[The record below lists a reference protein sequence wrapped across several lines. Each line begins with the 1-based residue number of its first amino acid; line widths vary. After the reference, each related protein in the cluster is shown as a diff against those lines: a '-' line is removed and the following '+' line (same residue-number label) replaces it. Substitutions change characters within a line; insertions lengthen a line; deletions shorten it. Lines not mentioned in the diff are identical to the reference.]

1 MKHNMFNFIKSF
13 IGANSYLGIDI
24 GTTSIKL
31 VEISKG
37 RLQPKLLNYGI
48 LETYGHLERLNDA
61 IQTSFLKLAE
71 RQTAELLKLLLK
83 KIKIKT
89 TDTIASIPAFSAFIT
104 ILEIPE
110 MPEADTAKAV
120 PFQIRQHIP
129 LPTSEVAIEWLKVGK
144 KEDEKG
150 FVKQEIL
157 VISVPNEQIKR
168 YQNVFKFA
176 GLKLK
181 ALEIE
186 SLALIRALI
195 ANDPTPTLIVDIG
208 ARSTNIVV
216 AENGFLKYN
225 SQTDFAGSSLTQ
237 AISNGLNISIRRA
250 EELKKQRGLL
260 AGEGE
265 YELSTL
271 TIPFLDAIISEVKR
285 ARDNYEKNQKYKIE
299 RVILAGGSANLLGLD
314 KYFERQINLPTVI
327 GNPFSKIEYPAKIEP
342 FVKELGPS
350 FSVAIG
356 LGIREFLNFV

>member
-1 MKHNMFNFIKSF
+1 MLIFFRGLLGKK
-13 IGANSYLGIDI
+13 SYLGVDI
-24 GTTSIKL
+24 GTTSIKM

-37 RLQPKLLNYGI
+37 RIQPKLQNYGI
-48 LETYGHLERLNDA
+48 LESYGHLERLNDA
-61 IQTSFLKLAE
+61 IQTSSLKIAE

-89 TDTIASIPAFSAFIT
+89 FDAIASIPAFSTFIT

-110 MPEADTAKAV
+110 MSEIDAAKAV

-150 FVKQEIL
+150 FSKQEIL
-157 VISVPNEQIKR
+157 VISVPNEQIRR
-168 YQNVFKFA
+168 YQNVFKLA

-181 ALEIE
+181 ALEVE
-186 SLALIRALI
+186 TLGLIRALI

-208 ARSTNIVV
+208 ARSTNIAV
-216 AENGFLKYN
+216 AEGGFLKHNY
-225 SQTDFAGSSLTQ
+225 QTDFAGGSLTQ
-237 AISNGLNISIRRA
+237 AIASGLNINIRRA

-260 AGEGE
+260 AAGGE

-271 TIPFLDAIISEVKR
+271 TLPFLDAIINEAKR
-285 ARDNYEKNQKYKIE
+285 AKDNYEKNQKYKIE
-299 RVILAGGSANLLGLD
+299 RVILAGGGANLLGID
-314 KYFERQINLPTVI
+314 KYFEGQINLPTVI

-342 FVKELGPS
+342 FIKELGPA

-356 LGIREFLNFV
+356 LGIREFV

>member
-1 MKHNMFNFIKSF
+1 MLIFFRGLLGKK
-13 IGANSYLGIDI
+13 SYLGVDI
-24 GTTSIKL
+24 GTTSIKM

-37 RLQPKLLNYGI
+37 RIQPKLQNYGI
-48 LETYGHLERLNDA
+48 LESYGHLERLNDA
-61 IQTSFLKLAE
+61 IQTSSLKLAE

-89 TDTIASIPAFSAFIT
+89 FDAIASIPAFSTFIT

-110 MPEADTAKAV
+110 MSEIDAAKAV

-150 FVKQEIL
+150 FSKQEIL
-157 VISVPNEQIKR
+157 VISVPNEQIRR
-168 YQNVFKFA
+168 YQNVFKLA

-181 ALEIE
+181 ALEVE
-186 SLALIRALI
+186 TLGLIRALI

-208 ARSTNIVV
+208 ARSTNIAV
-216 AENGFLKYN
+216 AEGGFLKHNY
-225 SQTDFAGSSLTQ
+225 QTDFAGGSLTQ
-237 AISNGLNISIRRA
+237 AIASGLNINIRRA

-260 AGEGE
+260 AAGGE

-271 TIPFLDAIISEVKR
+271 TLPFLDAIINEAKR
-285 ARDNYEKNQKYKIE
+285 AGANYEKSQGVKVE
-299 RVILAGGSANLLGLD
+299 RVILTGGGANLLGIE
-314 KYFERQINLPTVI
+314 KYFEEQINLPTVI
-327 GNPFSKIEYPAKIEP
+327 GNPFSKVKYPPRIEP
-342 FVKELGPS
+342 IVKELGPS

-356 LGIREFLNFV
+356 LGIKEFV